1 METKSYLASDLANEL
16 GVARSTVND
25 WLSRYADYLE
35 TENRGKRRA
44 YSEKSLRILR
54 EISEFRNNGL
64 SSFEIEQQL
73 AARYGLRPEVTAPQM
88 PPAGPAA
95 SSVKAAGEPIR
106 GAADEAEG
114 AASVA
119 SAAPGAGEAPSTPD
133 GGGAAAENAGDAAL
147 PMVRPAFEA
156 VTMQINRE
164 FEKLASQLEVWEA
177 ERRRLLWRLRLLSA
191 VIAGGAVLLMAAI
204 ALTARFLYVELADQR
219 AADSAEVAALGTAMS
234 GEVDALRNEQ
244 RRAVDAS
251 EKKLAE
257 VTVLLDRS
265 RSDFQRSLAELESE
279 LALQRQGFEET
290 LKKLESAV
298 ATRHEAEVIRL
309 KEEFARRQ
317 QEVLT
322 EAVASYEAKVAE
334 LEKNATDA
342 ESVRAEAV
350 AARKKAEEEA
360 AVSRREIEELRRRVA
375 ELLKARNPSIPAPGE
390 SAEEKESGEVKP

>member
-25 WLSRYADYLE
+25 WLSRYGDYLE

-73 AARYGLRPEVTAPQM
+73 AARYGLRPEVAVPPVPPP
-88 PPAGPAA
+88 PPAGSSA
-95 SSVKAAGEPIR
+95 SGGNVSVDPN
-106 GAADEAEG
+106 GAVAEGAEG
-114 AASVA
+114 AAQVA
-119 SAAPGAGEAPSTPD
+119 SGAGEGAATS
-133 GGGAAAENAGDAAL
+133 GGGAAENAGDAAL

-164 FEKLASQLEVWEA
+164 FEKLASQLEVWET
-177 ERRRLLWRLRLLSA
+177 ERRRLLRRLRLLSA

-204 ALTARFLYVELADQR
+204 ALTARLLYVELVDQR
-219 AADSAEVAALGTAMS
+219 AADSAKVEALGTTMS
-234 GEVDALRNEQ
+234 GEVDALRDEQ

-265 RSDFQRSLAELESE
+265 RADFQRSLAELESE

-290 LKKLESAV
+290 LKKLESAA

-317 QEVLT
+317 QEILT
-322 EAVASYEAKVAE
+322 EAAASYEAKVAE
-334 LEKNATDA
+334 LEKSATDA
-342 ESVRAEAV
+342 ESIRAEAV

-375 ELLKARNPSIPAPGE
+375 ELLKARNPSVPAPGE
-390 SAEEKESGEVKP
+390 TAEQKASGEVRP

>member
-25 WLSRYADYLE
+25 WLSRYGDYLE

-73 AARYGLRPEVTAPQM
+73 AARYGLRPEVAVPPVPPP
-88 PPAGPAA
+88 PPAGSSA
-95 SSVKAAGEPIR
+95 SGGNVSVDPN
-106 GAADEAEG
+106 GAVAEGTEG
-114 AASVA
+114 AAQVA
-119 SAAPGAGEAPSTPD
+119 SGAGEGAATS
-133 GGGAAAENAGDAAL
+133 GGGAAENAGDAAL

-164 FEKLASQLEVWEA
+164 FEKLASQLEVWET
-177 ERRRLLWRLRLLSA
+177 ERRRLLRRLRLLSA

-204 ALTARFLYVELADQR
+204 ALTARLLYVELVDQR
-219 AADSAEVAALGTAMS
+219 AADSAKVEALGTTMS
-234 GEVDALRNEQ
+234 GEVDALRDEQ

-265 RSDFQRSLAELESE
+265 RADFQRSLAELESE

-290 LKKLESAV
+290 LKKLESAA

-317 QEVLT
+317 QEILT
-322 EAVASYEAKVAE
+322 EAAASYEAKVAE
-334 LEKNATDA
+334 LEKSATDA
-342 ESVRAEAV
+342 ESIRAEAV

-375 ELLKARNPSIPAPGE
+375 ELLKARNPSVPAPGE
-390 SAEEKESGEVKP
+390 TAEQKASGEVRP